1 MSLQSR
7 DDGNERDD
15 ERDDGIAA
23 RICVVDDDAA
33 VRHGALNLLEAGG
46 YRATGFDSAEAF
58 LAWPG
63 RAEFDLALFDIE
75 LPGMD
80 GFALQER
87 CAALGLNMPLLF
99 ISGRDDPD
107 MAQRAL
113 CAGALALLRK
123 PVDPDLLFDHIERA
137 LGLHGSIT

>member
-7 DDGNERDD
+7 DE
-15 ERDDGIAA
+15 DGIGGEGA

-33 VRHGALNLLEAGG
+33 VRHAALNLLEAGG

-63 RAEFDLALFDIE
+63 RAGFDLALFDVE

-80 GFALQER
+80 GFALQAQ
-87 CAALGLNMPLLF
+87 CAALGLRLPLLF
-99 ISGRDDPD
+99 FSGRGSRD
-107 MAQRAL
+107 MELRAL
-113 CAGALALLRK
+113 RAGALALLRK

-137 LGLHGSIT
+137 LRLQGTAT

>member
-7 DDGNERDD
+7 EGGDGGGN
-15 ERDDGIAA
+15 DGKMAW
-23 RICVVDDDAA
+23 ICVVDDDVA
-33 VRHGALNLLEAGG
+33 VRHAALNLLEAGG
-46 YRATGFDSAEAF
+46 YLATGFDSAEAF

-63 RAEFDLALFDIE
+63 RDGFDLALFDIE

-87 CAALGLNMPLLF
+87 CAVLGLRLPLLF
-99 ISGRDDPD
+99 VSGRGDRDLE
-107 MAQRAL
+107 QRAL
-113 CAGALALLRK
+113 RAGALALLRK

-137 LGLHGSIT
+137 LRLQGTAT